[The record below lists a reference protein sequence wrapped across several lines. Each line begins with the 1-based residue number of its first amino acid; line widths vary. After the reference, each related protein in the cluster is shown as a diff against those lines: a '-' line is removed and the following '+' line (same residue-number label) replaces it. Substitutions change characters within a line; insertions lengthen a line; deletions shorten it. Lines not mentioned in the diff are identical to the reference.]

1 MNYVDLHTHSTAS
14 DGTLSPGEVVRL
26 AASEDLKAV
35 ALTDHDTVDGISR
48 ARAAAASL
56 DIELIPG
63 IELSCV
69 LDGTEIHILGFFAD
83 ETCPGLLE
91 GLAGFRRIRD
101 SRNEDMLNRF
111 RKDGFDITWEDLQ
124 NGIPD
129 TVVTRAHF
137 ARALTE
143 KG

>member
-63 IELSCV
+63 IELSCGQRSISWDFLPMRPAPDFWRV
-69 LDGTEIHILGFFAD
+69 WPAS
-83 ETCPGLLE
+83 
-91 GLAGFRRIRD
+91 AG
-101 SRNEDMLNRF
+101 S
-111 RKDGFDITWEDLQ
+111 
-124 NGIPD
+124 GIPA
-129 TVVTRAHF
+129 TRIC
-137 ARALTE
+137 
-143 KG
+143 